1 MPSNQTTGNES
12 VARQYLYDVF
22 LSHHSSDKPLV
33 EIIAARLEDEA
44 GLKPF
49 LDKWHLVPGE
59 AWEEELEEALDKS
72 ATCAVFLGPS
82 ALGAWHNEEMRAALD
97 ERVRNKSFRVVPIL
111 LPGAEPKDKSTLPRF
126 LRRLTWV
133 DFRAGL
139 GDQEAFHRLV
149 AGIKGLPPG
158 RQVSS
163 LRSAPSPSQSL
174 NRVSVAGEG
183 AARQDALN
191 EKKPRAEIWKIVA
204 GAILALLLS
213 TSFIGAAIPR
223 YKLQIKSPAFKKE
236 GVYEAPEGTVTVK
249 WAMLKEQ
256 WFREV
261 DVGDVDAN
269 VTIRRLGDDEKER
282 AFPNS
287 RGEVNT
293 KLRPGKYEVRID
305 AVEHQRSETIALEI
319 SAAAD
324 GSPASDSKPGTAS
337 LEGIV
342 LDQND
347 RPIQGAK
354 VTIDEAP
361 GMTPVETSSDGVF
374 SINAVPRKAG
384 ESVRIRVIKDGYQE
398 NPYTEDVVVGK
409 APPRIKLRRAK

>member
-1 MPSNQTTGNES
+1 MRTNQGSTNAD
-12 VARQYLYDVF
+12 ARLYLYDVF
-22 LSHHSSDKPLV
+22 LSHHGSDKPLV
-33 EIIAARLEDEA
+33 EIIATRLEDEA

-59 AWEEELEEALDKS
+59 PWEEELEEALDRS

-82 ALGAWHNEEMRAALD
+82 GLGAWHNEEMRAALD

-163 LRSAPSPSQSL
+163 LNSAPSPSQSL
-174 NRVSVAGEG
+174 NQVSVSREGEPRREG
-183 AARQDALN
+183 P
-191 EKKPRAEIWKIVA
+191 KKKWPRSEIWKIVA
-204 GAILALLLS
+204 GAVLALLLS

-261 DVGDVDAN
+261 DVGGVNAN
-269 VTIRRLGDDEKER
+269 VIIRRLGDGNEEP
-282 AFPNS
+282 FPNS
-287 RGEVNT
+287 MGEVNT
-293 KLRPGKYEVRID
+293 NLRQGKYEVRID
-305 AVEHQRSETIALEI
+305 AVEHQRFETIALEI
-319 SAAAD
+319 SASSV
-324 GSPASDSKPGTAS
+324 GSPFSSSKSETATLTGT
-337 LEGIV
+337 V
-342 LDQND
+342 VDRND
-347 RPIQGAK
+347 GPIQGAK
-354 VTIDEAP
+354 VTIDQAP
-361 GMTPVETSSDGVF
+361 GMIPVETSSDGVF
-374 SINAVPRKAG
+374 SINAVPGKYG
-384 ESVRIRVIKDGYQE
+384 EEVRIRVKKEGYHP
-398 NPYTEDVVVGK
+398 NPYTEDVVLGK
-409 APPRIKLRRAK
+409 APPRVRLTRGK

>member
-12 VARQYLYDVF
+12 VARPYLYDVF
-22 LSHHSSDKPLV
+22 LSHHSSDKPQV

-59 AWEEELEEALDKS
+59 AWEEELEEALDRS

-158 RQVSS
+158 RQASS
-163 LRSAPSPSQSL
+163 LNSAPSPSQSL

-183 AARQDALN
+183 ETAQDGLK
-191 EKKPRAEIWKIVA
+191 EKQPRTEMWKIVA
-204 GAILALLLS
+204 GAVLALLLS

-223 YKLQIKSPAFKKE
+223 YKLQIKSPAFKNE

-261 DVGDVDAN
+261 DVGGVNAN
-269 VTIRRLGDDEKER
+269 VTIRKLGDDENEK

-287 RGEVNT
+287 MGEVNT

-319 SAAAD
+319 SAS
-324 GSPASDSKPGTAS
+324 GPTLEILTGT
-337 LEGIV
+337 V
-342 LDQND
+342 VDRND
-347 RPIQGAK
+347 RPVQGAR
-354 VTIDEAP
+354 VTIDEVP
-361 GMTPVETSSDGVF
+361 GMIPVETSSDGVF
-374 SINAVPRKAG
+374 SIDAVPRKDG
-384 ESVRIRVIKDGYQE
+384 EGVRIRVVKEGYQP
-398 NPYTEDVVVGK
+398 NPYTEDVVLGK
-409 APPRIKLRRAK
+409 APPRIRLTRAK